1 MGCKLEL
8 HELKKTRDDSIA
20 QEKEIEAQ
28 IRSHEQA
35 VTDAEKQAV
44 NATKALE
51 NEQAASDVDHIA
63 SVLTIARDMR
73 DKVIKKL
80 PSAVAAVK
88 ASERAVAAHRLLCA
102 ERQATLVKVEK
113 ENDVATNARE
123 DEARMFFSIE
133 ALLKKVKAEYLSKM
147 NGKLSAS
154 GASGASGAS
163 AASGASGATGA
174 SAASGATGLEMDS
187 LSPTGPSA
195 LVDKDADSSSPA
207 AVGSRPTGP
216 RGLLGGSASSGGTG
230 STGATGNGS
239 PLQAALWHSATQEK
253 KNTIDALVQGEKDRK
268 AKMAMQKLEKKKKAE
283 AEKVRVRTQAEV
295 AHAQHE
301 LKKPVVTPIAGP
313 TAGEMEAVKAAAA
326 SASAEIESLQDDE
339 TVRQLT
345 SEISSTGSGDAMSAS
360 GSAEAATGSGDATS
374 ASGSAE
380 AERVERD
387 LETVMSTG
395 STGSGTLG
403 STGEEGEGSSASSS
417 SFVEIQEREE
427 LLQEMKNEVQDEE
440 SAMGLS
446 GAASS
451 SSGSTGAT
459 GGTGG
464 RGPFELPLGDQRA
477 LKRILM
483 AARAKK
489 AAKQAAEAV
498 VRVKQAGGTPED
510 IAKVSGFAN
519 RAMSNAQEAVI
530 RSQEEI
536 NHMETSTKIERATEK
551 ERKEEAKKAADKAMQ
566 KVKEEAKKAANK
578 LKAEEEARKALE
590 TEHKSE
596 MQEKELK
603 RQQEEKKKREEI
615 AAVKAAEQKEKSDRT
630 REAEEN
636 KKELKKLRKQLAD
649 NEKKEEKREKE
660 DIRAKKAEAKRHA
673 AELLKAAASA
683 KRKEIMEEEHQ
694 KEMERA
700 REAARSARE
709 KQAEDAEKD
718 RTSTLERV
726 NEEAKKERARAFEEG
741 EAAEQKR
748 ARERAIARLEA
759 NTKQAK
765 EKLIADA
772 EVAEQN
778 ALAKSKTTLGRLA
791 IGAGLDGNSLLN
803 ANAAAHQAA
812 QTKIQ
817 ADHATALSIIHVDN
831 ADALVKR
838 VKMKDTFVKQEKEKI
853 EKYEHDIVK
862 DSLAR
867 EIAAREK
874 LAREKSQLKNL
885 MSFDDDDDDDDGV
898 GKPSG
903 TSGNTGSADAIETAR
918 TEGSRSR
925 NGVGS
930 AGGARVTKAS
940 TEAMQKAIMDKE
952 RKEVTDAEIE
962 QAMRVAAELA
972 RARAEKKAAI
982 LQARRANMRLI
993 DAVKKS
999 VEAKDD
1005 LADAQQR
1012 LKDLTFSYGQVKAS
1026 QSHGADQLKTDKALI
1041 DDAQERVELA
1051 SAAVRESAAAAE
1063 AAGTADKNAQNRV
1076 AAARE
1081 LLALAEESAE
1091 REEKRLKSA
1100 IMTTGTGMTGPSS
1113 ALAHGLALAKE
1124 LTGPTGNDGRKRTL
1138 ADLALDTSE
1147 TAASGSTGITG
1158 ASGAGDTFV
1167 GEDAREKLALEAL
1180 GVEKGAHRPRDAAD
1194 ALAVF
1199 NVGQTPTG
1207 GASPNRTEGV
1217 LTKTTVEKRTM
1228 GVLVSDE
1235 SATGHPGEVLIKPLP
1250 AGRGFPGMNQIGPEV
1265 EQEVLDQMA
1274 KEREDDE
1281 DIKLLTKATESARK
1295 DAENAKNAAIAL
1307 AAQKA
1312 KAENA
1317 VEESNV
1323 ALDNALV
1330 GGANET

>member
-133 ALLKKVKAEYLSKM
+133 ALLKKVQAEYLSKM

-207 AVGSRPTGP
+207 AVESRPTGP

-360 GSAEAATGSGDATS
+360 GSAEAATGSG
-374 ASGSAE
+374 
-380 AERVERD
+380 
-387 LETVMSTG
+387 
-395 STGSGTLG
+395 TLG

-427 LLQEMKNEVQDEE
+427 LVQEMKTEVEDEE
-440 SAMGLS
+440 AAMGVT
-446 GAASS
+446 GATGS
-451 SSGSTGAT
+451 SSGSTGST

-464 RGPFELPLGDQRA
+464 HEQFELPLGDQRA

-498 VRVKQAGGTPED
+498 VKVKQAGGTAEE

-519 RAMSNAQEAVI
+519 RAMNNAKEAVI
-530 RSQEEI
+530 QSQEEI

-578 LKAEEEARKALE
+578 LKAEEE
-590 TEHKSE
+590 
-596 MQEKELK
+596 
-603 RQQEEKKKREEI
+603 
-615 AAVKAAEQKEKSDRT
+615 
-630 REAEEN
+630 
-636 KKELKKLRKQLAD
+636 
-649 NEKKEEKREKE
+649 
-660 DIRAKKAEAKRHA
+660 
-673 AELLKAAASA
+673 
-683 KRKEIMEEEHQ
+683 
-694 KEMERA
+694 
-700 REAARSARE
+700 
-709 KQAEDAEKD
+709 
-718 RTSTLERV
+718 
-726 NEEAKKERARAFEEG
+726 
-741 EAAEQKR
+741 
-748 ARERAIARLEA
+748 
-759 NTKQAK
+759 
-765 EKLIADA
+765 
-772 EVAEQN
+772 
-778 ALAKSKTTLGRLA
+778 
-791 IGAGLDGNSLLN
+791 
-803 ANAAAHQAA
+803 
-812 QTKIQ
+812 
-817 ADHATALSIIHVDN
+817 
-831 ADALVKR
+831 
-838 VKMKDTFVKQEKEKI
+838 
-853 EKYEHDIVK
+853 
-862 DSLAR
+862 
-867 EIAAREK
+867 
-874 LAREKSQLKNL
+874 
-885 MSFDDDDDDDDGV
+885 
-898 GKPSG
+898 
-903 TSGNTGSADAIETAR
+903 
-918 TEGSRSR
+918 
-925 NGVGS
+925 
-930 AGGARVTKAS
+930 
-940 TEAMQKAIMDKE
+940 
-952 RKEVTDAEIE
+952 
-962 QAMRVAAELA
+962 
-972 RARAEKKAAI
+972 
-982 LQARRANMRLI
+982 
-993 DAVKKS
+993 
-999 VEAKDD
+999 
-1005 LADAQQR
+1005 
-1012 LKDLTFSYGQVKAS
+1012 
-1026 QSHGADQLKTDKALI
+1026 
-1041 DDAQERVELA
+1041 
-1051 SAAVRESAAAAE
+1051 
-1063 AAGTADKNAQNRV
+1063 
-1076 AAARE
+1076 
-1081 LLALAEESAE
+1081 
-1091 REEKRLKSA
+1091 
-1100 IMTTGTGMTGPSS
+1100 
-1113 ALAHGLALAKE
+1113 
-1124 LTGPTGNDGRKRTL
+1124 
-1138 ADLALDTSE
+1138 
-1147 TAASGSTGITG
+1147 
-1158 ASGAGDTFV
+1158 
-1167 GEDAREKLALEAL
+1167 
-1180 GVEKGAHRPRDAAD
+1180 
-1194 ALAVF
+1194 
-1199 NVGQTPTG
+1199 
-1207 GASPNRTEGV
+1207 
-1217 LTKTTVEKRTM
+1217 
-1228 GVLVSDE
+1228 
-1235 SATGHPGEVLIKPLP
+1235 
-1250 AGRGFPGMNQIGPEV
+1250 
-1265 EQEVLDQMA
+1265 
-1274 KEREDDE
+1274 
-1281 DIKLLTKATESARK
+1281 
-1295 DAENAKNAAIAL
+1295 
-1307 AAQKA
+1307 
-1312 KAENA
+1312 
-1317 VEESNV
+1317 
-1323 ALDNALV
+1323 
-1330 GGANET
+1330 